1 MFTDMCMSTLFIIA
15 LIFSVIIYLQYRL
28 TVIYDFEIINGPVL
42 LLDKAGFEQ
51 HSKQDQ
57 RYYHLLA
64 VTTPSG
70 VHHFKAPL
78 FFKELTTNRQ
88 QYIIKQAA
96 RSNGVRLKQF
106 DVTFI
111 NPEQTP

>member
-51 HSKQDQ
+51 Q
-57 RYYHLLA
+57 
-64 VTTPSG
+64 SG
-70 VHHFKAPL
+70 FVKYPL
-78 FFKELTTNRQ
+78 
-88 QYIIKQAA
+88 
-96 RSNGVRLKQF
+96 VRWNL
-106 DVTFI
+106 
-111 NPEQTP
+111 